1 MTRKIRKRRRN
12 WVGRILL
19 AGTVLALFAVT
30 WRFIRK
36 SNEHIV
42 PPNAYYEVKR
52 ADLLISVVEEGALK
66 AMNEVAIRNNLA
78 GDSRIIQLAPEGS
91 HVKKG
96 ELLVELDSSLLK
108 DNLNEQEL
116 TYQDNVFLLVQA
128 QENLKIQQSLIESRI
143 KSAELQI
150 ELAETDLAKYRDGD
164 APKQTR
170 TGNAQLALIEDAV
183 RIATERYAR
192 TQELHKNGDATKS
205 ELEGDS
211 LSLTRNKLALEQTKE
226 DLRLLKKF
234 DQPNT
239 IRMLESNVQQSKD
252 ELEQLKHRSA
262 AEMAQAEA
270 ELKTSGKAL
279 QLMDTEL
286 KRQKKQLENAKIYAP
301 QDGLVVYA
309 SASPFLGRGEGRP
322 DEGRSRM
329 RDSGYGSLFESDGR
343 FRRGGGGGEGRRG
356 GGEGRRGGGGGGS
369 GSSSGSGSG
378 GGSSYS
384 SGGSGGGGGGGGSS
398 LSGGGGGG
406 ASASTGQGSSGTSG
420 SLGSS
425 SISGGSSASSGLG
438 GQTSSGGG
446 GASSGSG
453 RQGSSSFS
461 SGGQSSG
468 SEGAPTISYTSVR
481 QNSSLTGS
489 KSFGQSSSSGS
500 GGSSS
505 SGGSS
510 YGSGGQSSSYSTE
523 GSQFGSRSG
532 SRNYSS
538 FDEGSFFMFGGTTV
552 IEEGATVRQRQ
563 ELIKLPDVSR
573 MVVEVKVQ
581 ESRVRQV
588 VPGMLAFVKVETLPG
603 RRFKGTVRKVGI
615 LPDTQSSWMN
625 PNNKVYAT
633 DVLIDDEMPELK
645 PGVSARAEI
654 IITNLPNVLSVPI
667 QAVATFRGE
676 HVCFTQKGSSVIP
689 VPVTTGWFNDRF
701 IEIKSGLRE
710 GDHVLLAPPVDEE
723 HIEIESPEAATNQV
737 ESAEN
742 DPTRPR
748 NASTRGSE
756 GQPQAASPS
765 GPTLKVPPSD
775 ETPGAQRGDS
785 QPQAGRGSPT
795 EGGRRGRRGDDP
807 ESQRRREEF
816 MKLSPEER
824 EARSREF
831 QGRRGEGRG
840 RQQTPDPGTLPPS
853 ENAKP

>member
-1 MTRKIRKRRRN
+1 MTRKLRKRRRN

-30 WRFIRK
+30 WRVIRR

-42 PPNAYYEVKR
+42 PLNTYYEVKR

-96 ELLVELDSSLLK
+96 DLLVELDSSLLK
-108 DNLNEQEL
+108 DKLNEQEL

-128 QENLKIQQSLIESRI
+128 QENLKIQQSLIESRL
-143 KSAELQI
+143 KNAELQI

-252 ELEQLKHRSA
+252 ELEQLKQRSS

-329 RDSGYGSLFESDGR
+329 RDSGYGAMFESDGR
-343 FRRGGGGGEGRRG
+343 FRRGGSGGSGGEGRRG

-369 GSSSGSGSG
+369 GSSSGSGGG

-384 SGGSGGGGGGGGSS
+384 SGGSGGGGGAA
-398 LSGGGGGG
+398 
-406 ASASTGQGSSGTSG
+406 ASAGQGSSGNSG

-425 SISGGSSASSGLG
+425 STPGGSSASSGLG

-453 RQGSSSFS
+453 RQGSSSS
-461 SGGQSSG
+461 SGGGQSSG
-468 SEGAPTISYTSVR
+468 SEGAPTISYKSVR
-481 QNSSLTGS
+481 QSSSITASTSL
-489 KSFGQSSSSGS
+489 GQSSGSGS

-523 GSQFGSRSG
+523 TSQSGSRSG

-573 MVVEVKVQ
+573 MIVEVKVQ

-588 VPGMLAFVKVETLPG
+588 VPGMLAFVKIETLPG

-676 HVCFTQKGSSVIP
+676 HVCFTQRGSSVIP

-710 GDHVLLAPPVDEE
+710 GDHVLLAPAVDED
-723 HIEIESPEAATNQV
+723 HIEIESPETATNQV

-742 DPTRPR
+742 DPARTRD
-748 NASTRGSE
+748 ASTRSSE
-756 GQPQAASPS
+756 SQPQAANPAAPTQASPS
-765 GPTLKVPPSD
+765 DATPS
-775 ETPGAQRGDS
+775 AQRGDG

-795 EGGRRGRRGDDP
+795 EGGGRRGRRGDDP

-831 QGRRGEGRG
+831 QGRPGGGRG
-840 RQQTPDPGTLPPS
+840 RQQTPDPGTPTPS